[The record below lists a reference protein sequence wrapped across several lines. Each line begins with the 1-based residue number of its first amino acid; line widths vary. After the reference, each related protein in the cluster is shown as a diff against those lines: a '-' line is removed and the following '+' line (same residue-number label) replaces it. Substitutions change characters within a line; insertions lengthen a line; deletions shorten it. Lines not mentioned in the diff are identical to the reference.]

1 MSGPLLM
8 ATVVESPLS
17 PVMEMCEMEDRVRM
31 SWRDFLFAPVD
42 IASLVCFRILF
53 GAMMVYHVASTLKSG
68 WIDYLYVRPV
78 MHFTYP
84 GFGWVQPWPGQGM
97 YWHFYVMAAAAAG
110 ITFGAC
116 YRLCA
121 FVFAMG
127 MAHVFLIEKA
137 FYLNHYYLIVLL
149 SGLLVVLP
157 AHRALSID
165 SWLRP
170 SLRSQSVPAWTLW
183 LLRLQLAIPYF
194 YGGLAKLDS
203 DWLQGYPLGM
213 WLKRRADLPW
223 IGPWLEH
230 ASAGIVFAYGGMLLD
245 LLIVPLLLWKRT
257 RWPAY
262 ILAIVF
268 HGLNSVLFEIGIFPW
283 LMMAATLIFFPPDWP
298 RRLRACFRWEGEA
311 PAEPNATAGRRPPEA
326 FSFDKASGGRRAIA
340 RIRLGGSLALP
351 ALGILRRVLGVS
363 LIAPRSD
370 ATESEAISAPHPFSA
385 PSRSRQNLVVSALAV
400 YVAWQL
406 LFPLRGILYPQAAI
420 WTEEGHHF
428 AWQMMLREKDVGIRF
443 YIRNPR
449 TGGGGVVD
457 VSSFLTERQMSRM
470 GKDSDMIL
478 TFVHFLRDHFRK
490 HGQGTLQIRVLALVS
505 LNGRKPQLMLDPGY
519 DYAQVPRIWGP
530 QPWILPLK
538 EPLRRDPW
546 VVPLTEWEQHVE
558 APSPA
563 EMIQP
568 APKQWVRATVGNELV
583 EEEF

>member
-17 PVMEMCEMEDRVRM
+17 PMTGMCGTEDHVRRA
-31 SWRDFLFAPVD
+31 WRDFLFAPVD

-121 FVFAMG
+121 FVFAIG

-230 ASAGIVFAYGGMLLD
+230 SSAGIIFAYGGMLLD

-257 RWPAY
+257 RWSAY

-298 RRLRACFRWEGEA
+298 RRVLQAVKKIGQRV
-311 PAEPNATAGRRPPEA
+311 
-326 FSFDKASGGRRAIA
+326 SLSASPSDLIESEV
-340 RIRLGGSLALP
+340 ISTNRLSITQPLP
-351 ALGILRRVLGVS
+351 A
-363 LIAPRSD
+363 D
-370 ATESEAISAPHPFSA
+370 PHPFSGS
-385 PSRSRQNLVVSALAV
+385 SRTLQNVIVTALAV

-406 LFPLRGILYPQAAI
+406 LFPFRGLFYPQAAI

-428 AWQMMLREKDVGIRF
+428 AWHMMLREKDVGIRF

-449 TGGGGVVD
+449 TGRGGVVD

-478 TFVHFLRDHFRK
+478 TFVHFLRDHYRA
-490 HGQGTLQIRVLALVS
+490 HGLGTLQIRVLALVS
-505 LNGRKPQLMLDPGY
+505 LNGRKPQLMLDPDY

-563 EMIQP
+563 EMIRP
-568 APKQWVRATVGNELV
+568 APRQWARATVGNEPA
-583 EEEF
+583 EEGF

>member
-17 PVMEMCEMEDRVRM
+17 PVMGMCEMEDRVRM

-183 LLRLQLAIPYF
+183 LLRLQLAIPYI
-194 YGGLAKLDS
+194 YGGIAKLDS

-230 ASAGIVFAYGGMLLD
+230 SSAGIIFAYGGMLLD

-262 ILAIVF
+262 ILAILF

-298 RRLRACFRWEGEA
+298 RRVLRAV
-311 PAEPNATAGRRPPEA
+311 
-326 FSFDKASGGRRAIA
+326 KKIA
-340 RIRLGGSLALP
+340 QR
-351 ALGILRRVLGVS
+351 VS
-363 LIAPRSD
+363 LIASPSD
-370 ATESEAISAPHPFSA
+370 ATESEVISANRLSITQPIPADPHPFPG
-385 PSRSRQNLVVSALAV
+385 PSRTRQNVIVTALAV

-406 LFPLRGILYPQAAI
+406 LFPFRGILYPQAAI

-568 APKQWVRATVGNELV
+568 APKQWVRATVGNEPA